1 MAAEESG
8 FSRVFRG
15 YDPDE
20 VDRAIARLRRELL
33 ASKTE
38 FDRLTAEV
46 SQATET
52 AAVLELELRA
62 VGKMN
67 LHALRL
73 PITRFAPR
81 QPRSNDVI
89 AWNSPTRVSTSSRV
103 RRCTRSVPNSSTL
116 NDATIEPYATARLRC
131 AMSGSVCPVAAR

>member
-1 MAAEESG
+1 MCAIRQGQAQVTHLPIDLDG
-8 FSRVFRG
+8 GG
-15 YDPDE
+15 YLGEPL
-20 VDRAIARLRRELL
+20 ANCARTVE
-33 ASKTE
+33 AGC
-38 FDRLTAEV
+38 
-46 SQATET
+46 
-52 AAVLELELRA
+52 AVLELELRA